1 MESGDHVEPKDMLHL
16 LSLGEI
22 FGGFS
27 HEIAQPLNVIMMA
40 SQLIR
45 LKAQQAGLEGEDEA
59 YIMQRSDLI
68 SSQVRKV
75 ADIIETVREFSRG
88 APAPQAARDIQAVLE
103 KVRGLMGEQFVN
115 RGIDLTWE
123 TQVPLP
129 DGAGADL
136 TTLEEIM
143 VQNLAF
149 ARDTVQALGA
159 WHEKRQVPYEKR
171 VRVKALDEAG
181 GCMVS
186 LSWDQCGFPEGVF
199 AVEPRSRIGL
209 VLAES
214 IISKMGGSLITTP
227 SGIEIILR

>member
-16 LSLGEI
+16 LSLAEI

-40 SQLIR
+40 SQLIL
-45 LKAQQAGLEGEDEA
+45 LKAQQAGLAGEDEA
-59 YIMQRSDLI
+59 YIAQRSDLI

-75 ADIIETVREFSRG
+75 AKIIETVRDFSRG
-88 APAPQAARDIQAVLE
+88 VPGPQAARGIQAVLE
-103 KVRGLMGEQFVN
+103 EVLGLTGEQFVH

-129 DGAGADL
+129 AGTGADL
-136 TTLEEIM
+136 PTFERIM
-143 VQNLAF
+143 VQSLAF

-159 WHEKRQVPYEKR
+159 WHKERQLSYEKR
-171 VRVKALDEAG
+171 VKVKALDEG
-181 GCMVS
+181 GCCMVS
-186 LSWDQCGFPEGVF
+186 LSWDRCGFPEGLF
-199 AVEPRSRIGL
+199 AVEPGSRIGL

-214 IISKMGGSLITTP
+214 VISTMGGSLITAP
-227 SGIEIILR
+227 CSIEITLR